1 MSPEAIRK
9 FWSLIEMTQTHI
21 LLSLDNDAL
30 VGWLARQLR
39 REDVSKRVDSRDLDA
54 YISSRLPLIR
64 DMAAERLAYQ
74 SHSC

>member
-1 MSPEAIRK
+1 MSPEAVRK

-39 REDVSKRVDSRDLDA
+39 REDFLKRVDARDLDA

-64 DMAAERLAYQ
+64 DMAEERLTYQ

>member
-39 REDVSKRVDSRDLDA
+39 REDFVKRVDSRDLDA

-64 DMAAERLAYQ
+64 DMAEERLAY
-74 SHSC
+74 HPNSC